1 MAPQQMAFVDEL
13 KDLNEHSGKQ
23 FYASDRLVPDW
34 ESPRFPSL
42 STESLASSAE
52 TIQLP
57 EHFKGEVTLVALSYK
72 DIGAQALPSWIEP
85 FMSSVGSYGSGAGGG
100 RARRDG
106 RRAGGAQLVQ
116 LTIAESSLYRVF
128 RGSLVSSLRR
138 LVDISRHHSYLVHVG
153 GGGAVRDLRAAL
165 EIKNRLVGYVFL
177 VDSDARVRW
186 RGCGEATTEEIDRMI
201 ECAQGLCAAR
211 DAGHGVRQ
219 HESYI

>member
-1 MAPQQMAFVDEL
+1 MRRFARAMPWPPLRQNLARPSQALAHRALSFWSRVVPAMAPQQMAFVDEL

-100 RARRDG
+100 RARRDPG
-106 RRAGGAQLVQ
+106 MG
-116 LTIAESSLYRVF
+116 
-128 RGSLVSSLRR
+128 
-138 LVDISRHHSYLVHVG
+138 
-153 GGGAVRDLRAAL
+153 
-165 EIKNRLVGYVFL
+165 
-177 VDSDARVRW
+177 
-186 RGCGEATTEEIDRMI
+186 
-201 ECAQGLCAAR
+201 
-211 DAGHGVRQ
+211 GVRVE
-219 HESYI
+219 HSWCN